1 MKDNGKMNKKAT
13 KAQSAM
19 EYLMT
24 YGWAILIIAV
34 VLAALDLLGVFNGS
48 AFVGTACLATP
59 GYTCSNPVLA
69 TGTPNPLNFTF
80 TQSTGVTLYNVS
92 FACAASANSSG
103 LPAEGSVTTPFAS
116 SNFITTSNT
125 LATGSS
131 VTITGLDCYNANG
144 ALMTGNPIGTA
155 FGGTIYM
162 SYSTSSSNSP
172 ILVAPVAKVTVKVS

>member
-59 GYTCSNPVLA
+59 GYTCSNPILGTA
-69 TGTPNPLNFTF
+69 TSTTPNPLSFTF
-80 TQSTGVTLYNVS
+80 TQSTGVTIYNAM
-92 FACAASANSSG
+92 FACAASTTSAG
-103 LPAEGSVTTPFAS
+103 LPAGSANPFSAS
-116 SNFITTSNT
+116 NGVISSNT
-125 LATGSS
+125 LASGAS
-131 VTITGLDCYNANG
+131 ITVSNLDCYNANG
-144 ALMTGNPIGTA
+144 GLMVGNPIGTA
-155 FGGTIYM
+155 FGGTIFMNYT
-162 SYSTSSSNSP
+162 TSP
-172 ILVAPVAKVTVKVS
+172 GGATLVAPIAKVTVKVS